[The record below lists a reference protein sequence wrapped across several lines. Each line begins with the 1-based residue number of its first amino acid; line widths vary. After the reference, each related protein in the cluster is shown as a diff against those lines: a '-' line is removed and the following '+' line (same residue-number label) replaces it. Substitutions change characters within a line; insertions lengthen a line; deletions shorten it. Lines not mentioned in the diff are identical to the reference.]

1 MEKCNG
7 WNKGYYKIK
16 EIKMEQTLEDQVYKA
31 FKEGLDICQICEK
44 FNLCLGE
51 ACDILKKREWKE
63 LGIKE
68 GN

>member
-1 MEKCNG
+1 
-7 WNKGYYKIK
+7 
-16 EIKMEQTLEDQVYKA
+16 MEQTLEDQVYKA